1 LIFIPIQEC
10 QLDGSDGYRY
20 GPEGKCYTHDGTEES
35 RKAAKAKAEEQGRA
49 IEASKHT
56 NSTLSYEY
64 LKAVYDR
71 VMAHPSIW
79 EQIKGKIHVAA
90 RGSAGGQLKAKYATE
105 LIKSENS
112 AGGII
117 ETDEYIDVPTVFM
130 KEGVWTG
137 ADGTPTLKKYENM
150 KPSAKWFLG
159 APITPHHLMT
169 DTARPTDRRIG
180 QVVRSEAR
188 DDRRDIAGISR
199 FFKSQLTNDELD
211 KIRNLQFPGG
221 SAGYFTPRLSETGE
235 FDGKLYH
242 AVEAGPYSVGEY
254 AVFFDGTRAAC
265 ERVDGCGPY
274 QNSAGVESDDVP
286 DLEGGET
293 TTCPLKLKNQGIDD
307 MNSEEFKKLLNEA
320 VSPVTEA
327 VQGITTRIDALEK
340 QLNEAP
346 KLADQ
351 PEFKALE
358 DSIKQLNSALP
369 DIKQFK
375 DEQEAAKDLKARTA
389 FSKLLNAASLE
400 DGKVPDKIWNEAKA
414 DPIGFLD
421 EHPEMRLGTVKQTE
435 FTGKIL
441 NSDGSEFDLAAEQA
455 KLYNYA

>member
-1 LIFIPIQEC
+1 MIFIPIQEC
-10 QLDGSDGYRY
+10 QLDGRDGYQF
-20 GPEGKCYTHDGTEES
+20 GPEGKCYTHDGTDEGRE
-35 RKAAKAKAEEQGRA
+35 AAKTKAEEQGRA
-49 IEASKHT
+49 IESSKH
-56 NSTLSYEY
+56 SDSAPSYEY

-79 EQIKGKIHVAA
+79 AQIKDKIRVAA
-90 RGSAGGQLKAKYATE
+90 RGSAGGQLKAKYASE
-105 LIKSENS
+105 IIKLENS
-112 AGGII
+112 AGGIV
-117 ETDEYIDVPTVFM
+117 ETEEHIDVPTVFM

-150 KPSAKWFLG
+150 KPSANWFMG
-159 APITPHHLMT
+159 TPITPHHLKT

-180 QVVRSEAR
+180 QIVKSEAR
-188 DDRRDIAGISR
+188 DDMRDIAGVSR
-199 FFKSQLTNDELD
+199 FFKSQLTSDELE

-235 FDGKLYH
+235 FGGKRYQ
-242 AVEAGPYSVGEY
+242 AVELGPYSVGEY
-254 AVFFDGTRAAC
+254 AVLFDGTRAAC
-265 ERVDGCGPY
+265 EGVDGCGPY
-274 QNSAGVESDDVP
+274 QNSAAVESDDVP

-293 TTCPLKLKNQGIDD
+293 KPCPLKLKNQGIDD
-307 MNSEEFKKLLNEA
+307 MDSEEFKKLLNEA

-327 VQGITTRIDALEK
+327 VKGITTRIDALEK

-358 DSIKQLNSALP
+358 DSVKQLNSAMP
-369 DIKQFK
+369 DLKQFK
-375 DEQEAAKDLKARTA
+375 DDQEAAKDLKARTA
-389 FSKLLNAASLE
+389 FSKLLNAAALE

-421 EHPEMRLGTVKQTE
+421 EHSEMRLGSVKQTE

-441 NSDGSEFDLAAEQA
+441 NSDGSEFDLAREQA
-455 KLYNYA
+455 KLYGY